1 MKRKEMI
8 ANLRSCVYQTN
19 SLGQHQRKY
28 IEKSRKNMET
38 DVMV

>member
-8 ANLRSCVYQTN
+8 ANLRSCDYKTN
-19 SLGQHQRKY
+19 SLGHHQRKY
-28 IEKSRKNMET
+28 IEKSMENMDT